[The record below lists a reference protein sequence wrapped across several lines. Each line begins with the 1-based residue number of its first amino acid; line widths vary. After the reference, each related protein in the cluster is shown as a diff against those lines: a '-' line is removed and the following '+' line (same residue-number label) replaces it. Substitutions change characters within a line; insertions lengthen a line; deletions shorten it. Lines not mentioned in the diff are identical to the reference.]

1 MATRSQRITEA
12 VLALDGVTSA
22 PHRFGGIEFNIGTRE
37 VGHLHGDRMAD
48 LPFPKRVRDRLIAEG
63 KAQPHHLLADTGW
76 VSYYLHDESDIAP
89 VIELFRLNHHIITDR
104 KTAMA
109 DYAD

>member
-1 MATRSQRITEA
+1 MGTLSQRITEA
-12 VLALDGVTSA
+12 VLTFDGVTSA
-22 PHRFGGIEFNIGTRE
+22 PHRFGGIEFNVGTRE

-76 VSYYLHDESDIAP
+76 VSYYLRDESDIAP

-104 KTAMA
+104 KAAMA
-109 DYAD
+109 DYSD